1 MSIFLGSK
9 KKDLIDK
16 TRNGE
21 GSKKHREKS
30 DSSQSVLDSS
40 VFSDGFHSPEFAKI
54 LVNCLKSIELQVK
67 ELFVL
72 YQETKH
78 SESKG

>member
-30 DSSQSVLDSS
+30 DSS
-40 VFSDGFHSPEFAKI
+40 
-54 LVNCLKSIELQVK
+54 
-67 ELFVL
+67 
-72 YQETKH
+72 
-78 SESKG
+78 

>member
-1 MSIFLGSK
+1 MVK
-9 KKDLIDK
+9 AVKN
-16 TRNGE
+16 T
-21 GSKKHREKS
+21 EKRV
-30 DSSQSVLDSS
+30 SVLDSS

>member
-1 MSIFLGSK
+1 MVK
-9 KKDLIDK
+9 AVKN
-16 TRNGE
+16 T
-21 GSKKHREKS
+21 EKRVTVL
-30 DSSQSVLDSS
+30 SQFLDSS

>member
-30 DSSQSVLDSS
+30 DSS